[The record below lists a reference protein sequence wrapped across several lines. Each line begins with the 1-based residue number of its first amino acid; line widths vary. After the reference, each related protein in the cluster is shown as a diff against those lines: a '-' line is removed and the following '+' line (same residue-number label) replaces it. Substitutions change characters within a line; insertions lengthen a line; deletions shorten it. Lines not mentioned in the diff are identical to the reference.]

1 MRVRSMKLALRLAPC
16 LACARAA
23 ADPLPPVDLGLW
35 QWTSVLRMELYMMSP
50 ARLAALPKAA
60 RDSIEA
66 AMAKVRGPRT
76 DRLCL
81 TPEKI
86 RQALLW
92 QQNLGERCTKQVT
105 MSGATLHLD
114 IVGKVPAGKS
124 VDNITLTIRDRRTI
138 DGVIEAVRAGE
149 SGPPREAGR
158 LHGTWLNADC
168 GDVKP

>member
-1 MRVRSMKLALRLAPC
+1 MRIRSIKPPLWLALSVVC
-16 LACARAA
+16 GSAA
-23 ADPLPPVDLGLW
+23 ADPLPQVDAGLW

-66 AMAKVRGPRT
+66 AMAKGRGPRT

-86 RQALLW
+86 RQGLLW
-92 QQNLGERCTKQVT
+92 QQNLGQICTSRVT
-105 MSGATLHLD
+105 ISGATLHLD
-114 IVGKVPAGKS
+114 IVCKLPAGKS
-124 VDNITLTIRDRRTI
+124 VDNITLTILDRRTI
-138 DGVIEAVRAGE
+138 DGVIEAVRTGE
-149 SGPPREAGR
+149 SSPPREAGR